1 MVLLGDMTLKFKP
14 TICASALAI
23 ALAGVASAS
32 YADNRTQAMGGAGVA
47 NGKYTQ
53 AASLNPALVA
63 NYMQRDNFGLVFP
76 AFFIE
81 VADSEDLIDSIDNFQ
96 DSYDRLEF
104 LLQQAEQGQPV
115 NENEIQQAREQLAQD
130 FGNSE
135 GRLNADVN
143 LQASI
148 SVPNRFLAT
157 SLFFNA
163 DANIFGGTSIATSDL
178 DRILDAQTPADLDNL
193 ISEGYVVGYVTA
205 DLGLAMARKFTIAGR
220 EVAIGVAPKLQQME
234 SIAYIAQLDDFDDDD
249 FDAGEYRSSSDA
261 FNLDL
266 GMSVALS
273 ERSSFGLTIRDLF
286 KHEVTSVPLFS
297 RQAEEPVL
305 LSYER
310 APRVTAG
317 FGYNT
322 ERMAFS
328 ADLDLNAQNYLGL
341 NSESQQL
348 LFSEQ
353 LEVQFAR
360 AGFELD
366 LARWV
371 QFRAGYRHD
380 LKGTYDGAVTAGFGF
395 SPFGRVHINVSALYA
410 GENNAGAGAQLAF
423 TF

>member
-1 MVLLGDMTLKFKP
+1 MTLKPK
-14 TICASALAI
+14 IYASALTI
-23 ALAGVASAS
+23 ALATATSVS

-63 NYMQRDNFGLVFP
+63 NYMQRDNFGLVLP
-76 AFFIE
+76 AVFIE
-81 VADSEDLIDSIDNFQ
+81 LADSDELVDSIDNFQ
-96 DSYDRLEF
+96 DSYDRLER
-104 LLQQAEQGQPV
+104 LLEQAEQGQPV
-115 NENEIQQAREQLAQD
+115 NEAEVQQARQQLAQD
-130 FGNSE
+130 FADSE
-135 GRLNADVN
+135 GRLNADLN
-143 LQASI
+143 LQASLSI
-148 SVPNRFLAT
+148 PNRFLAT
-157 SLFFNA
+157 SIYFNA
-163 DANIFGGTSIATSDL
+163 DANIFGGSSIASNDL
-178 DRILDAQTPADLDNL
+178 DTILDAQTPGDLDNL
-193 ISEGYVVGYVTA
+193 DSEGYIVGYVTA
-205 DLGLAMARKFTIAGR
+205 DLGLAMARNFTIAGR

-234 SIAYIAQLDDFDDDD
+234 SIAYIAQLDNFDDDD
-249 FDAGEYRSSSDA
+249 FDAGEYRTSSDA

-266 GMSVALS
+266 GMSIALS
-273 ERSSFGLTIRDLF
+273 ERTSLGFTVRDLF
-286 KHEVTSVPLFS
+286 KHEVSSVPLFS

-310 APRVTAG
+310 APKLTAG
-317 FGYNT
+317 VGYNT

-341 NSESQQL
+341 NQESQLL
-348 LFSEQ
+348 LFREHLQ
-353 LEVQFAR
+353 VQFAR

-380 LKGTYDGAVTAGFGF
+380 LKGTYDDAVTAGLGF

-410 GENNAGAGAQLAF
+410 GENNMGAGAQLAF

>member
-1 MVLLGDMTLKFKP
+1 MTLKP
-14 TICASALAI
+14 TICTSALALT
-23 ALAGVASAS
+23 LATATSVS

-47 NGKYTQ
+47 NGNYTQ

-63 NYMQRDNFGLVFP
+63 NYLQRDNFGLVLP
-76 AFFIE
+76 AIFIE
-81 VADSEDLIDSIDNFQ
+81 VANSDELVDSIDNFQ
-96 DSYDRLEF
+96 DSFDRLEN

-115 NENEIQQAREQLAQD
+115 NEANIQRARQQLTQD
-130 FGNSE
+130 FAKTE
-135 GRLNADVN
+135 GRLNADLN

-148 SVPNRFLAT
+148 SIPNRFLAT

-163 DANIFGGTSIATSDL
+163 DADIFGGSSIAESDL
-178 DRILDAQTPADLDNL
+178 DTILNAQRPADLENL
-193 ISEGYVVGYVTA
+193 NSEGYVVGYVTA
-205 DLGLAMARKFTIAGR
+205 DLGLAMARNFTIAGR

-234 SIAYIAQLDDFDDDD
+234 SIGYIAQLDTFDDDD

-266 GMSVALS
+266 GVSVALS
-273 ERSSFGLTIRDLF
+273 ERSSLGLTVHDLF
-286 KHEVTSVPLFS
+286 KHEVSSVPLFS
-297 RQAEEPVL
+297 RRSDEPVL

-310 APRVTAG
+310 GPKLTAG

-322 ERMAFS
+322 EHMAFS

-341 NSESQQL
+341 NQESQLL
-348 LFSEQ
+348 LFREQ
-353 LEVQFAR
+353 FKVQFAR

-380 LKGTYDGAVTAGFGF
+380 LKGTYDDAVTAGLGF
-395 SPFGRVHINVSALYA
+395 SPFGRMHINVSALYA
-410 GENNAGAGAQLAF
+410 GENNMGAGAQLAF